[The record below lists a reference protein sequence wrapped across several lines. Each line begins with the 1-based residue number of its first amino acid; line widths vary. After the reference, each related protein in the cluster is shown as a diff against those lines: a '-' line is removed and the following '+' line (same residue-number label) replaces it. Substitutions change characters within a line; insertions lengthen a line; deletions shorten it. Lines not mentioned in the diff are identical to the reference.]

1 MAQQQFVV
9 ELGYKAS
16 TLRYKRVG
24 TTAGYIGQNAH
35 GGASYVV
42 EAESEEAAI
51 NQLGWLN
58 TWGQPRPDY
67 RVRPATEAEIIKAQ
81 QFTAELIEAQDVFQS
96 QLRESKTT
104 IWQVNID
111 MDGADGLGLMQNE
124 ALTIHQTRETFHS
137 DGAEFLVAATTAQ
150 EAEDMV
156 IEFLASQTV
165 KVEPA
170 SDRAIEEFRQQ
181 VEACTEAIAV
191 ARKTF

>member
-1 MAQQQFVV
+1 MAQQQFLV

-24 TTAGYIGQNAH
+24 TTAGYIGRNAH

-81 QFTAELIEAQDVFQS
+81 QFTAELIEAKDIFQS
-96 QLRESKTT
+96 QLRESATT
-104 IWQVNID
+104 IWRVNLNI
-111 MDGADGLGLMQNE
+111 G
-124 ALTIHQTRETFHS
+124 
-137 DGAEFLVAATTAQ
+137 VAKGW
-150 EAEDMV
+150 V
-156 IEFLASQTV
+156 
-165 KVEPA
+165 
-170 SDRAIEEFRQQ
+170 
-181 VEACTEAIAV
+181 
-191 ARKTF
+191 